1 MDQDSRSPDPRRSS
15 SSRTGSEQNQSSLSS
30 VRARQRDRKVRN
42 VKATASA
49 YLDKLLQ
56 SVSSTSQTAPIAT
69 SGPLFDR
76 CIMLV
81 QALGDPDNPAHIH
94 AAEELV
100 ALGPVALPA
109 LIPALSPDGPWLT
122 AYRAAEVLGEIGD
135 RQAASALVEALN
147 HPNSNVR
154 WSVVRALSAV
164 GNTRAL
170 FALRRLA
177 REDRSKTSWGESVAG
192 VAQSAIDQMQGN
204 NMMLK
209 TMELVKTAIST
220 VVFLLA
226 LVVAWNV
233 FERVRG
239 EMTVVGVQPVATSES
254 GTDTSSNPDNS
265 TVEQPVMTEA
275 TATVP
280 PTMAPAGDVTG
291 VVLKPGNVRSQP
303 AIQPNNV
310 VGQVEVDDE
319 LIFLATT
326 PDRSWFKIRLGDKR
340 SDTSSIDTP
349 DNIGWVSKTL
359 IDPPTIGLPI
369 EDLLMPTRM
378 PAVSATPTMTAVVEQ
393 TATVNPDITPTVD
406 PLQPQPT
413 SENQVEPTATPDTL
427 LPTET
432 PTP

>member
-15 SSRTGSEQNQSSLSS
+15 SPRAGSEQGQSPSAPL
-30 VRARQRDRKVRN
+30 RIRQRELKSRSAR
-42 VKATASA
+42 ATASS

-56 SVSSTSQTAPIAT
+56 TVSNTSQTAPIAT
-69 SGPLFDR
+69 SGPMFER
-76 CIMLV
+76 CFMLV

-109 LIPALSPDGPWLT
+109 LIPALSSDGPWLT

-135 RQAASALVEALN
+135 RRAAPALVEALN

-192 VAQSAIDQMQGN
+192 VAQSAIDQMQGS

-239 EMTVVGVQPVATSES
+239 EMTIVGVQPVATIES
-254 GTDTSSNPDNS
+254 GSNSSNVDNPTS
-265 TVEQPVMTEA
+265 EEPIITEA
-275 TATVP
+275 TATTVP
-280 PTMAPAGDVTG
+280 TQIAVGDVVG
-291 VVLKPGNVRSQP
+291 VVLKPGNVRAQP
-303 AIQPNNV
+303 AIQANNV
-310 VGQVEVDDE
+310 VGQVEVDDQ
-319 LIFLATT
+319 IVYLATT
-326 PDRSWFKIRLGDKR
+326 PDRSWFKIRLGTQR
-340 SDTSSIDTP
+340 SAGSSINSSDGV
-349 DNIGWVSKTL
+349 GWVNKTL
-359 IDPPTIGLPI
+359 VDPPTVGLPI
-369 EDLLMPTRM
+369 EDMLLPTRA
-378 PAVSATPTMTAVVEQ
+378 PATSATPTTTAIVEP
-393 TATVNPDITPTVD
+393 TATAANVEPTVD

-413 SENQVEPTATPDTL
+413 TEGDVVATATPEVVI
-427 LPTET
+427 PTET

>member
-1 MDQDSRSPDPRRSS
+1 MDQDSRSPDPRRSNS
-15 SSRTGSEQNQSSLSS
+15 PRAGSDQGQSAPL
-30 VRARQRDRKVRN
+30 RIRQRELKTRN
-42 VKATASA
+42 ARATASA
-49 YLDKLLQ
+49 YLEKLLQ
-56 SVSSTSQTAPIAT
+56 TVSNTSQTAPIAT

-76 CIMLV
+76 CLMLV

-109 LIPALSPDGPWLT
+109 LIPALHPEGPWLT

-135 RQAASALVEALN
+135 RRAATPLVEALN

-177 REDRSKTSWGESVAG
+177 RDDRSKTSWGESVAG

-239 EMTVVGVQPVATSES
+239 EMTVIGVQPVATTES
-254 GTDTSSNPDNS
+254 GEGTIDTDNPPAEEPV
-265 TVEQPVMTEA
+265 TVEA
-275 TATVP
+275 TAT
-280 PTMAPAGDVTG
+280 MAPTSVPVGDVRG

-303 AIQPNNV
+303 AIQANNV

-319 LIFLATT
+319 LVFLATT

-349 DNIGWVSKTL
+349 DGVGWVNQTL
-359 IDPPTIGLPI
+359 IEPPSIGLPI
-369 EDLLMPTRM
+369 EDLLMPTRA
-378 PAVSATPTMTAVVEQ
+378 PATSATPTQTTVVEQ
-393 TATVNPDITPTVD
+393 TATADANITPTVD

-413 SENQVEPTATPDTL
+413 SESTVVPTATPEVV

>member
-1 MDQDSRSPDPRRSS
+1 MDQDSRSPEPRRSHS
-15 SSRTGSEQNQSSLSS
+15 PRGGSEQNQPTPMRSRKRGLNTRDA
-30 VRARQRDRKVRN
+30 RAN
-42 VKATASA
+42 ASA
-49 YLDKLLQ
+49 YLNKLLQ
-56 SVSSTSQTAPIAT
+56 TVSDTSKTAPIAT

-76 CIMLV
+76 CITLV

-109 LIPALSPDGPWLT
+109 LLPALNPDGSWLT

-135 RQAASALVEALN
+135 RRAAPALIDALS

-154 WSVVRALSAV
+154 WSVVRALSTV

-233 FERVRG
+233 FERVQG
-239 EMTVVGVQPVATSES
+239 EVSNVGLQPAATSEIDTT
-254 GTDTSSNPDNS
+254 GANTDNATAVD
-265 TVEQPVMTEA
+265 PVVTEA
-275 TATVP
+275 TATVE
-280 PTMAPAGDVTG
+280 PTDVPQEDVIG
-291 VVLKPGNVRSQP
+291 VVLKPGNVRAQP
-303 AIQPNNV
+303 AIQANNV
-310 VGQVEVDDE
+310 IGQVEVDDE
-319 LIFLATT
+319 IVYLATT
-326 PDRSWFKIRLGDKR
+326 PDRSWFKVRLGEKY
-340 SDTSSIDTP
+340 STASSIGSADG
-349 DNIGWVSKTL
+349 IGWVNKTL
-359 IDPPTIGLPI
+359 VDPPTVGLPI
-369 EDLLMPTRM
+369 EDMQMPTRV
-378 PAVSATPTMTAVVEQ
+378 PATSPTPTAEIVP
-393 TATVNPDITPTVD
+393 TATAEVNVEPTVD

-413 SENQVEPTATPDTL
+413 NEGEAPPVEDATQ
-427 LPTET
+427 PTET
-432 PTP
+432 PVP

>member
-15 SSRTGSEQNQSSLSS
+15 SPRAGSEQSPSTPL
-30 VRARQRDRKVRN
+30 RIRQRELKTRN
-42 VKATASA
+42 ARANASA

-56 SVSSTSQTAPIAT
+56 TVSNTSQTAPIAT

-76 CIMLV
+76 CMMLV

-135 RQAASALVEALN
+135 RRAAPALIDALN

-204 NMMLK
+204 NMVLK

-226 LVVAWNV
+226 LVVAWTV
-233 FERVRG
+233 FERVQG
-239 EMTVVGVQPVATSES
+239 EMTNVGLQPVATSES
-254 GTDTSSNPDNS
+254 GEPAPDAES
-265 TVEQPVMTEA
+265 PASEDSVTAEA
-275 TATVP
+275 TATII
-280 PTMAPAGDVTG
+280 PTIMPLGDVKG
-291 VVLKPGNVRSQP
+291 VVLKPGNVRAQP

-319 LIFLATT
+319 IVYLATT
-326 PDRSWFKIRLGDKR
+326 PDRSWFKIRLGDAR
-340 SDTSSIDTP
+340 SATSSIDSP
-349 DNIGWVSKTL
+349 DGTGWVNKTL
-359 IDPPTIGLPI
+359 VDPPTVGLPI
-369 EDLLMPTRM
+369 EDMLMPTRV
-378 PAVSATPTMTAVVEQ
+378 PATSATPTATSEAEP
-393 TATVNPDITPTVD
+393 TATAEGGAEPTVD

-413 SENQVEPTATPDTL
+413 TENAVEPTPTAEVVGA
-427 LPTET
+427 TET

>member
-15 SSRTGSEQNQSSLSS
+15 SPRAGSDQGQSPSS
-30 VRARQRDRKVRN
+30 PLRIRQRELKSRSAR
-42 VKATASA
+42 ATASS

-56 SVSSTSQTAPIAT
+56 TVSNTSQTAPIAT
-69 SGPLFDR
+69 SGPMYDR
-76 CIMLV
+76 CVMLV

-100 ALGPVALPA
+100 ALGPVALPV
-109 LIPALSPDGPWLT
+109 LIPALHPDGPWLT

-135 RQAASALVEALN
+135 RRAAPALVTALN

-192 VAQSAIDQMQGN
+192 VAQSAIDQMQGS

-239 EMTVVGVQPVATSES
+239 EMTVVGLDPVATVQS
-254 GTDTSSNPDNS
+254 GDATNDNPS
-265 TVEQPVMTEA
+265 AAPEEPILAEV
-275 TATVP
+275 TATTE
-280 PTMAPAGDVTG
+280 PTQIPVSDVIG
-291 VVLKPGNVRSQP
+291 VVLKPGNVRAQP

-310 VGQVEVDDE
+310 IGQVEVDDQ
-319 LIFLATT
+319 LIYLATT
-326 PDRSWFKIRLGDKR
+326 PDRSWFKVRLGENR
-340 SDTSSIDTP
+340 SAGSTIGSSDGT
-349 DNIGWVSKTL
+349 GWVNKTL
-359 IDPPTIGLPI
+359 IDPPTVGLPI
-369 EDLLMPTRM
+369 EDIQLPTRV
-378 PAVSATPTMTAVVEQ
+378 PATSATPTLTVVVEP
-393 TATVNPDITPTVD
+393 TATEVIAEPTAD

-413 SENQVEPTATPDTL
+413 SEGEVVATPEVI

-432 PTP
+432 PNP

>member
-1 MDQDSRSPDPRRSS
+1 MDQDSRSPDPRRSGS
-15 SSRTGSEQNQSSLSS
+15 PRAGSEQSPSTPL
-30 VRARQRDRKVRN
+30 RIRQRELKSRSGRVN
-42 VKATASA
+42 ASA

-56 SVSSTSQTAPIAT
+56 SVSNTSQTAPIAT
-69 SGPLFDR
+69 TGPLFDR
-76 CIMLV
+76 CMMLV
-81 QALGDPDNPAHIH
+81 QALGDPDNPSHIH

-109 LIPALSPDGPWLT
+109 LIPALHPDGPWLT

-135 RQAASALVEALN
+135 RRAAPALIDALN

-204 NMMLK
+204 NMVLK

-233 FERVRG
+233 FERVQG
-239 EMTVVGVQPVATSES
+239 EMTSIGQQPVATSES
-254 GTDTSSNPDNS
+254 GDTTTDTEN
-265 TVEQPVMTEA
+265 TVSEDPVTTEA
-275 TATVP
+275 TATLVP
-280 PTMAPAGDVTG
+280 TEVLLGDVTG

-303 AIQPNNV
+303 AIQANNV
-310 VGQVEVDDE
+310 VGQVEVDDQ
-319 LIFLATT
+319 IIYLATT
-326 PDRSWFKIRLGDKR
+326 PDRSWFKIRLGETY
-340 SDTSSIDTP
+340 SAASSIASP
-349 DNIGWVSKTL
+349 DGIGWVNKSL
-359 IDPPTIGLPI
+359 VDPPTVGLPI
-369 EDLLMPTRM
+369 EDMMLPTRA
-378 PAVSATPTMTAVVEQ
+378 PATSATPTATSEAEP
-393 TATVNPDITPTVD
+393 TATAEGNVEPTVD

-413 SENQVEPTATPDTL
+413 SEGEVAPTATVEIV

>member
-1 MDQDSRSPDPRRSS
+1 MNQDSRSPDPRRSS
-15 SSRTGSEQNQSSLSS
+15 SPRAESEQSQSSSS
-30 VRARQRDRKVRN
+30 PLRIRQRELKSRSAR
-42 VKATASA
+42 ATASS

-56 SVSSTSQTAPIAT
+56 TVSNTSQTAPITT
-69 SGPLFDR
+69 SGPMFDR
-76 CIMLV
+76 CLMLV

-109 LIPALSPDGPWLT
+109 LIPALNPDGPWLT

-135 RQAASALVEALN
+135 RRAAPALVDALN

-192 VAQSAIDQMQGN
+192 VAQSAIDQMQGS
-204 NMMLK
+204 NMMVK
-209 TMELVKTAIST
+209 TMELVKTAISI

-239 EMTVVGVQPVATSES
+239 EMTVVGVQPVATVEN
-254 GTDTSSNPDNS
+254 GETATDAENPAPA
-265 TVEQPVMTEA
+265 EPVPADA
-275 TATVP
+275 TATIA
-280 PTMAPAGDVTG
+280 PTQPSLGDVVG
-291 VVLKPGNVRSQP
+291 IVLKPGNVRAQP

-310 VGQVEVDDE
+310 IGQVEVDDQ
-319 LIFLATT
+319 IVYLATT
-326 PDRSWFKIRLGDKR
+326 PDRSWFKIRLGDNR
-340 SDTSSIDTP
+340 SAGSSIDAP
-349 DNIGWVSKTL
+349 DGIGWVSKTL
-359 IDPPTIGLPI
+359 VDPPTVGLPI
-369 EDLLMPTRM
+369 EDMQLPTRV
-378 PAVSATPTMTAVVEQ
+378 PATSATPTVTSVIEP
-393 TATVNPDITPTVD
+393 TATEVSAEPTVD

-413 SENQVEPTATPDTL
+413 SEGEVVATATL
-427 LPTET
+427 ELIVPTET

>member
-15 SSRTGSEQNQSSLSS
+15 SPRAGSEQGQSPSS
-30 VRARQRDRKVRN
+30 PLRIRQRELKSRSAR
-42 VKATASA
+42 ATASS

-56 SVSSTSQTAPIAT
+56 TVSNTSQTAPIAT
-69 SGPLFDR
+69 SGPMFDR
-76 CIMLV
+76 CVMLV

-100 ALGPVALPA
+100 ALGPVALPV
-109 LIPALSPDGPWLT
+109 LIPALNPDGPWLT

-135 RQAASALVEALN
+135 RRAAPALVEALN

-192 VAQSAIDQMQGN
+192 VAQSAIDQMQGS

-239 EMTVVGVQPVATSES
+239 EMTVVGMDPVATVES
-254 GTDTSSNPDNS
+254 GDTTTDAQNPAPEEPAPAE
-265 TVEQPVMTEA
+265 V
-275 TATVP
+275 TATTE
-280 PTMAPAGDVTG
+280 PTPQMPVGDVVG

-310 VGQVEVDDE
+310 VGQVEVDDQ
-319 LIFLATT
+319 IVYLATT
-326 PDRSWFKIRLGDKR
+326 PDRSWFKIRLGENR
-340 SDTSSIDTP
+340 SAGSAIDSP
-349 DNIGWVSKTL
+349 DGMGWVNKTL
-359 IDPPTIGLPI
+359 VDPPTVGLPI
-369 EDLLMPTRM
+369 EDMQLPTRA
-378 PAVSATPTMTAVVEQ
+378 PATSATPTMTSVVEP
-393 TATVNPDITPTVD
+393 TATAVNAEPTVD

-413 SENQVEPTATPDTL
+413 TEGDVVATATPEL
-427 LPTET
+427 ILPTET